1 MCGGGAY
8 NPNITKYIQAAYPNT
23 KIVMLDEAGVP
34 AGAKESITFA
44 WQAMEAI
51 VGRSI
56 PVPTRVET
64 RREYVLG
71 KVSPGENYRNVMA
84 KGMAFGAG
92 RDHLSPVK
100 EMVNYVDGKVFDN
113 KW

>member
-1 MCGGGAY
+1 
-8 NPNITKYIQAAYPNT
+8 
-23 KIVMLDEAGVP
+23 
-34 AGAKESITFA
+34 
-44 WQAMEAI
+44 
-51 VGRSI
+51 
-56 PVPTRVET
+56 
-64 RREYVLG
+64 
-71 KVSPGENYRNVMA
+71 MA